1 MELTLGNGLVMILC
15 LCLSAFTSPASAKCR
30 GQWAIHA
37 CFGGNG
43 KRSDPSQEH
52 NLLQRLIISNA
63 QRLNR
68 MLQNENALPAEDE
81 LIEAPVQYEDDEL
94 KTEVEEESDSTQSV
108 RTVRKVPSMK
118 DLRSLLRALRI
129 QQSLPEREASIV

>member
-1 MELTLGNGLVMILC
+1 MELTLGNGFVMILC

-52 NLLQRLIISNA
+52 NLLQKLIISNA

-68 MLQNENALPAEDE
+68 MLQNENALPAAEDE

-94 KTEVEEESDSTQSV
+94 KAEVEEESDSTQS
-108 RTVRKVPSMK
+108 VRKVPSMK

-129 QQSLPEREASIV
+129 QQSLPEREASFV